1 MAEQVFRSPGFFPR
15 EVDVAFKVSAP
26 TGIPAGVIGTAKRGP
41 AFAPVLISSFKDFVN
56 KFGEIDGTSFA
67 PYAVK
72 EFLKNANSCVFVRV
86 LGAGANKTQ
95 GDINTTDSN
104 GTVRNAGFSVLRG
117 TAVKLNSVT
126 DPIGGTF
133 FLAAT
138 HSEGDSTNFPLLT
151 EAGASVSDTSNALF
165 VRAMIFAEQATNI
178 TVGAYDQTH
187 ATIVTGTSAEV
198 DADDLFKIYV
208 SSSVDGT
215 SFAQDDGI
223 LGLRVYTASLNPNS
237 VHYIKN
243 VLNTDI
249 AELDAQ
255 KHVLW
260 ASFDVDNEVAST
272 SGKRVSVVS
281 GTAVNNSNGTAF
293 GDAYGTFKTRFT
305 TPTTPHII
313 SQPYGTKEYDLFKV
327 ESISDGAYANNKY
340 KVTIANLR
348 KSTSHEKAFGTFT
361 LLVRDFNDSD
371 ESPTVLESYPNVDLN
386 PDSANFIGRRVGDQ
400 KLKFDFDQVDEN
412 ERRVRVEGSYP
423 NISTLIRVVLSSEL
437 VDGLVPD
444 DALPCGFRG
453 YELLKTTT
461 NERDS
466 GGTSRITGGKI
477 GGEHDFGPWILPPI
491 LMRRKIT
498 KNIIG
503 SNKERAD
510 KRLNWGVQFSRV
522 SGSATRPNRSS
533 KPSGIDAFAKF
544 LGIRDFDMLITGSSA
559 DTFNNN
565 KFTLDKVNTRVG
577 TTSNLTTSSLN
588 DVVKDFLYERDK
600 GFTHKSLVDV
610 LMEPID
616 SSGNIDVTFNRFS
629 SIAQFNLFMYGGFD
643 GVDLTSKDE
652 TRMNDKASSTAA
664 GGRAADGFSN
674 STLGANQSGTDLDN
688 TAIQSFRRAVEAV
701 SNPDSVDIN
710 ILAIPGIREP
720 LVTDYA
726 SAKTKDRFDSFYI
739 MDVENFDKDSNR
751 LFDDRT
757 VKPEIK
763 STVDQF
769 LTRGLDN
776 NFAATYFPDI
786 VIEDDDTGRRV
797 TVPPSVSV
805 LGALAFNDKVGQPW
819 FAPAGFNRGG
829 IGNAKDIDVR
839 LDFND
844 RNTLHEASINPISR
858 FPREGVVVLGQ
869 KTLQVAQSALN
880 RVNVRRLLI
889 EVRRAVKN
897 VGNRIL
903 FEPHRQSTI
912 NRFKSLVNPILE
924 RIQIQ
929 AGINRFK
936 VVIDETT
943 TSVEDINN
951 NTLRGKVFIVPT
963 KTAEFIAVDFIVT
976 EAGVQFE

>member
-15 EVDVAFKVSAP
+15 EIDVAFKVSAP
-26 TGIPAGVIGTAKRGP
+26 TGIPAGVIGTAKKGP
-41 AFAPVLISSFKDFVN
+41 AFTPVLISSFKDFVN
-56 KFGEIDGTSFA
+56 KFGTIDGTSFA

-72 EFLKNANSCVFVRV
+72 EFLKNAGSCVFVRV

-95 GDINTTDSN
+95 GDINTTDSD
-104 GTVRNAGFSVLRG
+104 GTVRNAGFSALRG
-117 TAVKLNSVT
+117 TAVTHDGVINPV
-126 DPIGGTF
+126 GGTF

-138 HSEGDSTNFPLLT
+138 HSEGDATNFPLLT
-151 EAGASVSDTSNALF
+151 EAGVSVNDTSNALF
-165 VRAMIFAEQATNI
+165 IRAMIFAEQATNI
-178 TVGAYDQTH
+178 TVGAYDQSYSTV
-187 ATIVTGTSAEV
+187 VTGTSAEV
-198 DADDLFKIYV
+198 DGDDLFKIYI
-208 SSSVDGT
+208 SSSADST
-215 SFAQDDGI
+215 AFAEDDGI
-223 LGLRVYTASLNPNS
+223 AGLRVYTASLNPNNT
-237 VHYIKN
+237 HYIKN

-249 AELDAQ
+249 NELDSAR
-255 KHVLW
+255 HVLW
-260 ASFDVDNEVAST
+260 ASFDLDDEVASV

-281 GTAVNNSNGTAF
+281 GTSTNNSNGTAF
-293 GDAYGTFKTRFT
+293 GDAYGTFKTRYT
-305 TPTTPHII
+305 TPTTPYIL
-313 SQPYGTKEYDLFKV
+313 SQPFGVKEYDLFKV
-327 ESISDGAYANNKY
+327 ESISDGEWANNKL
-340 KVTIANLR
+340 KVTIANLK
-348 KSTSHEKAFGTFT
+348 KSISHERAYGTFT
-361 LLVRDFNDSD
+361 LLVRDFDDSD
-371 ESPTVLESYPNVDLN
+371 ESPIVLESYPNLDLDPN
-386 PDSANFIGRRVGDQ
+386 SANFVGRRIGDQ

-412 ERRVRVEGSYP
+412 ERRVRVEGKYP
-423 NISTLIRVVLSSEL
+423 NVSKLIRVVLSAEL
-437 VDGLVPD
+437 EDDLVPN

-466 GGTSRITGGKI
+466 GGTSRLAGGKS
-477 GGEHDFGPWILPPI
+477 EHDHGPWILPPI
-491 LMRRKIT
+491 LMRRKLT
-498 KNIIG
+498 KNQIG

-533 KPSGIDAFAKF
+533 KSSGMSAYAKF

-577 TTSNLTTSSLN
+577 TTANLTTSSIN

-600 GFTHKSLVDV
+600 GFTHKSLVDI
-610 LMEPID
+610 LMEPPD
-616 SSGNIDVTFNRFS
+616 SNGNIDVTFNRFS

-652 TRMNDKASSTAA
+652 TRINDKASSTAT
-664 GGRAADGFSN
+664 GGRATSGFSN

-688 TAIQSFRRAVEAV
+688 ASIQSYRRAIEAV

-710 ILAIPGIREP
+710 ILTIPGIREP

-726 SAKTKDRFDSFYI
+726 SDKMKDRFDTFYV
-739 MDVENFDKDSNR
+739 MDVENFDKDDNR

-757 VKPEIK
+757 VKPEVK
-763 STVDQF
+763 STIDQF
-769 LTRGLDN
+769 LTRGLNN

-786 VIEDDDTGRRV
+786 VIKDNDTGRRV
-797 TVPPSVSV
+797 TVPPTVVV

-829 IGNAKDIDVR
+829 IENAKDIDVR

-844 RNTLHEASINPISR
+844 RNVLYDASINPISR

-880 RVNVRRLLI
+880 RVSVRRLLI

-912 NRFKSLVNPILE
+912 NKFKSLVNPILE

-929 AGINRFK
+929 AGIDRFK

-963 KTAEFIAVDFIVT
+963 KTAEHIAVDFIVT